1 MCKICTDSR
10 NLPVS
15 SLEVAPTLAPYPNQ
29 YRLQTSYVIGP
40 QVGAGAGIGYNPDD
54 KNVGLEF
61 LTPVGQFAANLGC
74 LNRICII
81 ACLSIKVC

>member
-1 MCKICTDSR
+1 MCKICTLRIQATSY
-10 NLPVS
+10 NLPSVWP
-15 SLEVAPTLAPYPNQ
+15 LLKQ
-29 YRLQTSYVIGP
+29 CKLQTSHVICL
-40 QVGAGAGIGYNPDD
+40 QVGAGAGIGYNPED

-61 LTPVGQFAANLGC
+61 LTPVGEFAANFGC

>member
-1 MCKICTDSR
+1 MNEDVIY
-10 NLPVS
+10 
-15 SLEVAPTLAPYPNQ
+15 VA
-29 YRLQTSYVIGP
+29 YVLGP

-61 LTPVGQFAANLGC
+61 LTPVGEFAANFGC

>member
-1 MCKICTDSR
+1 M
-10 NLPVS
+10 
-15 SLEVAPTLAPYPNQ
+15 
-29 YRLQTSYVIGP
+29 SYVLGP

-54 KNVGLEF
+54 KNVGLEL
-61 LTPVGQFAANLGC
+61 LTPVGEFAANFGC

>member
-1 MCKICTDSR
+1 M
-10 NLPVS
+10 
-15 SLEVAPTLAPYPNQ
+15 
-29 YRLQTSYVIGP
+29 IGP